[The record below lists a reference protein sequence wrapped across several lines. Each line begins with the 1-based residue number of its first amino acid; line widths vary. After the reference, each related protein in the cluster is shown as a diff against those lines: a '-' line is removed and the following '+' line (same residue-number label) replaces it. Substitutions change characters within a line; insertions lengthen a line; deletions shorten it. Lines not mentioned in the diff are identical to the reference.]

1 MKKVL
6 LLISLCFSQ
15 IIWAAESPFLGIGI
29 AVNDIPEKLPHYQTI
44 LGIKQWQYIDLNVEG
59 GAIRLARGEFKGK
72 SVDLMQPLHGKTN
85 LADFIQQRGEGIF
98 HLLVDQNYL
107 EDKAAY
113 KLAALEKASSDISHI
128 PNAKPYQQQWLD
140 SYDALGVNLSFA
152 AAPPTKQ
159 HYWGVA
165 DLDSLQK
172 DAPLNTASI
181 AQIGIVIESAE
192 KTALQWKELLGL
204 SPWVFVDF
212 KPPMTSNGQ
221 YLGAAGSGYSE
232 VHVGYGQ
239 WFDLQI
245 ELLQPVAGPTP
256 HRDYLRR
263 YGDGA
268 HHFSLG
274 RLLEHDQLLQ
284 YLQANDVALQMQSDN
299 GGLNRTASYMG
310 SEKQLGWVLEFT
322 KAFKGLGSLK
332 IVKQIP

>member
-1 MKKVL
+1 MKKIF
-6 LLISLCFSQ
+6 LLISLCLSQFS
-15 IIWAAESPFLGIGI
+15 WATESPFLGVGI
-29 AVNDIPEKLPHYQTI
+29 AVNNIPEKLAHYQTI
-44 LGIKQWQYIDLNVEG
+44 LGIEQWQYIDLNVEG
-59 GAIRLARGEFKGK
+59 GAIRLARGSFKGK
-72 SVDLMQPLHGKTN
+72 SVDLIQPLYGKTK
-85 LADFIQQRGEGIF
+85 LSGFMQKRGEGIF
-98 HLLVDQNYL
+98 HLLLDQKYL
-107 EDKAAY
+107 QDKAAF
-113 KLAALEKASSDISHI
+113 KLPTLDKALSDISHV
-128 PNAKPYQQQWLD
+128 PNAVPYQQQWLD
-140 SYDALGVNLSFA
+140 SYDQLGVNLSFT
-152 AAPPTKQ
+152 AAPLEKE

-165 DLDSLQK
+165 NL
-172 DAPLNTASI
+172 APLKEAAPLKTASI

-192 KTALQWKELLGL
+192 KTALQWKKLLSL

-212 KPPMTSNGQ
+212 KPPMVSNGQ

-274 RLLEHDQLLQ
+274 RLVEHDQLLS

-299 GGLNRTASYMG
+299 GGPNRTATYMG

-332 IVKQIP
+332 VVKQIQ